1 MATQVNSGLQAAD
14 PGVDGPRSYYDCV
27 VGAVVF
33 DWNGLPQEYF
43 VIPESELLPWEQTVF
58 QMLGLRWLLMSYLR
72 LGGFYH
78 ARVSCQEYTAFVI
91 RQREHYMAVLLERSD
106 DRENDPTFMEWL
118 RAFEVSYLRSDPRF
132 HNY

>member
-1 MATQVNSGLQAAD
+1 MATQVNSGSQAAA
-14 PGVDGPRSYYDCV
+14 PGVVSPGSYYDCV

-43 VIPESELLPWEQTVF
+43 VTPESERLPWEQAVF
-58 QMLGLRWLLMSYLR
+58 QMLGLRWLLMSYSR

-78 ARVSCQEYTAFVI
+78 ARVSCQDYTAFVI
-91 RQREHYMAVLLERSD
+91 RQREYYMAILLERSEAR
-106 DRENDPTFMEWL
+106 DRDPAFMEWL

-132 HNY
+132 QN